1 MNNML
6 CRLLIAL
13 MAWTPFQM
21 AHAGMIGTE
30 QFVSS
35 ASSADRT
42 TVLNVLSRTE
52 VASQLQSLGINPAQA
67 KDRAQAM
74 SDQEIS
80 ALASRLDSLPAGAS
94 SSGGVILVIIIVA
107 AVWWYM
113 YKRYRAVSR
122 TPREGSGWIA
132 TFLLP
137 SQPPIQSN
145 RSYTK

>member
-35 ASSADRT
+35 ANSADRT

-52 VASQLQSLGINPAQA
+52 VASQLQALGIDPAQA
-67 KDRAQAM
+67 KDRVQAM
-74 SDQEIS
+74 SDQEIA
-80 ALASRLDSLPAGAS
+80 ALANRLESLPAGAD
-94 SSGGVILVIIIVA
+94 GGAVLLIIVIAA

-113 YKRYRAVSR
+113 YKR
-122 TPREGSGWIA
+122 
-132 TFLLP
+132 
-137 SQPPIQSN
+137 
-145 RSYTK
+145 

>member
-35 ASSADRT
+35 ANSADRT

-67 KDRAQAM
+67 RDRVQAM

-80 ALASRLDSLPAGAS
+80 ALASKLDSLPAGAS

-113 YKRYRAVSR
+113 YKR
-122 TPREGSGWIA
+122 
-132 TFLLP
+132 
-137 SQPPIQSN
+137 
-145 RSYTK
+145 

>member
-35 ASSADRT
+35 TSSADRT
-42 TVLNVLSRTE
+42 TVLNVLSRTD

-67 KDRAQAM
+67 RDRVQAM
-74 SDQEIS
+74 SDQEIT

-94 SSGGVILVIIIVA
+94 SSGGWILVIIIVA

-113 YKRYRAVSR
+113 YKR
-122 TPREGSGWIA
+122 
-132 TFLLP
+132 
-137 SQPPIQSN
+137 
-145 RSYTK
+145 

>member
-42 TVLNVLSRTE
+42 TVLNVLSRTD

-67 KDRAQAM
+67 RDRVQAM
-74 SDQEIS
+74 SDQEIT
-80 ALASRLDSLPAGAS
+80 ALANRLESLPAGAD
-94 SSGGVILVIIIVA
+94 SSGAVLLIIIIAA

-113 YKRYRAVSR
+113 YKR
-122 TPREGSGWIA
+122 
-132 TFLLP
+132 
-137 SQPPIQSN
+137 
-145 RSYTK
+145 

>member
-30 QFVSS
+30 QLVSS
-35 ASSADRT
+35 TSSADRT
-42 TVLNVLSRTE
+42 TVLNVLSRTD

-67 KDRAQAM
+67 RDRVQAM
-74 SDQEIS
+74 SDQEIA

-113 YKRYRAVSR
+113 YKR
-122 TPREGSGWIA
+122 
-132 TFLLP
+132 
-137 SQPPIQSN
+137 
-145 RSYTK
+145 

>member
-35 ASSADRT
+35 ANSADRT

-67 KDRAQAM
+67 RDRVQAM
-74 SDQEIS
+74 SDQEIA

-113 YKRYRAVSR
+113 YKR
-122 TPREGSGWIA
+122 
-132 TFLLP
+132 
-137 SQPPIQSN
+137 
-145 RSYTK
+145 

>member
-35 ASSADRT
+35 ANSADRT

-52 VASQLQSLGINPAQA
+52 VAGQLQSLGIDPAQA
-67 KDRAQAM
+67 RDRVQAM
-74 SDQEIS
+74 SDQEIA
-80 ALASRLDSLPAGAS
+80 ALANRLGSLPAGAD
-94 SSGGVILVIIIVA
+94 SGAVLLIIVIAA

-113 YKRYRAVSR
+113 YKR
-122 TPREGSGWIA
+122 
-132 TFLLP
+132 
-137 SQPPIQSN
+137 
-145 RSYTK
+145 

>member
-30 QFVSS
+30 QVVSS
-35 ASSADRT
+35 ANGADRT
-42 TVLNVLSRTE
+42 AVLNVLSRTD

-67 KDRAQAM
+67 RDRVQAM
-74 SDQEIS
+74 SDQEIT
-80 ALASRLDSLPAGAS
+80 ALASRLESLPAGAAD
-94 SSGGVILVIIIVA
+94 SGAVLLIIIIAA

-113 YKRYRAVSR
+113 YKR
-122 TPREGSGWIA
+122 
-132 TFLLP
+132 
-137 SQPPIQSN
+137 
-145 RSYTK
+145 

>member
-67 KDRAQAM
+67 RDRVQAM

-80 ALASRLDSLPAGAS
+80 ALANRLESLPAGAD
-94 SSGGVILVIIIVA
+94 SSGAVLLIIIIAA

-113 YKRYRAVSR
+113 YKR
-122 TPREGSGWIA
+122 
-132 TFLLP
+132 
-137 SQPPIQSN
+137 
-145 RSYTK
+145 

>member
-30 QFVSS
+30 QFVSP
-35 ASSADRT
+35 AGSADRT
-42 TVLNVLSRTE
+42 TVLNVLSRTD
-52 VASQLQSLGINPAQA
+52 VAGQLQSLGIDPAQA
-67 KDRAQAM
+67 RDRVQAM
-74 SDQEIS
+74 SDQEIT
-80 ALASRLDSLPAGAS
+80 ALASRLESLPAGAS

-113 YKRYRAVSR
+113 YKR
-122 TPREGSGWIA
+122 
-132 TFLLP
+132 
-137 SQPPIQSN
+137 
-145 RSYTK
+145 